1 MAIATN
7 AAAACLSPDSISEP
21 NSSEK
26 QVSPHQSMSAEAAE
40 NFSLAEVLHL
50 AHSSVKTLKDFL
62 DKLESSVGDDFH
74 QIMDRISQTRE
85 DIKQLN
91 TKDNEICPIMDAEN
105 ELKLV
110 VKATEDATHRIME
123 AAETIMTADAN
134 DPASYHRTV
143 EQNVMDIFE
152 ACSFQD
158 ITGQRI
164 NRVVET
170 LDFVD
175 YRIHKIASFL
185 GLENSS
191 QSREFDEAAFYEKLK
206 RKDALILHGPQDKA
220 DAVSQS
226 DIDDLF

>member
-1 MAIATN
+1 MAN
-7 AAAACLSPDSISEP
+7 ANSAAACKLPDNCQSD
-21 NSSEK
+21 SS
-26 QVSPHQSMSAEAAE
+26 QPQSTE

-50 AHSSVKTLKDFL
+50 AQSSVKTLKDFL
-62 DKLESSVGDDFH
+62 DNLDNAVGDDFH

-85 DIKQLN
+85 DMKHLN
-91 TKDNEICPIMDAEN
+91 ANGNEICPITDAEN

-143 EQNVMDIFE
+143 EQNIMEIFE

-175 YRIHKIASFL
+175 YRIHKIAGFL
-185 GLENSS
+185 GIEH
-191 QSREFDEAAFYEKLK
+191 QGERREFDEQAFYEKLK
-206 RKDALILHGPQDKA
+206 RKDALILHGPQESTE
-220 DAVSQS
+220 AVSQS

>member
-1 MAIATN
+1 MAKANNAIA
-7 AAAACLSPDSISEP
+7 AASAPDILTGGME
-21 NSSEK
+21 
-26 QVSPHQSMSAEAAE
+26 QSE

-62 DKLESSVGDDFH
+62 DKLENSVGDDFH

-91 TKDNEICPIMDAEN
+91 TQESDICPIMDAEN

-123 AAETIMTADAN
+123 AAETIMTADAD
-134 DPASYHRTV
+134 DPASYHRIV
-143 EQNVMDIFE
+143 EQNIMEIFE

-185 GLENSS
+185 GLENTKR
-191 QSREFDEAAFYEKLK
+191 SRDFDEDAFYEKLK
-206 RKDALILHGPQDKA
+206 RKDALILHGPQNKDE
-220 DAVSQS
+220 AVSQS
-226 DIDDLF
+226 DIDNLF